1 MRKNGRLANL
11 IIILTII
18 LVQTLL
24 YVFVASQK
32 GYIHMDEAYSYGL
45 TNYDRVDIYDNED
58 FYNTWHDN
66 DYYKDYLV
74 IDEDEVDSYK
84 QVYENQKN
92 DVHPPL
98 YYLLLR
104 LMMNFSIGN
113 FSIWPGVIL
122 NIIIYALSA
131 IFTYLICLKIFKD
144 KVKSGII
151 ALVSQITLAS
161 ITNVIYIR
169 MYALTGLFVLITS
182 YLHLLLLDSKK
193 LNYKLLTAI
202 GISSLLGSL
211 THYYYLFYF

>member
-1 MRKNGRLANL
+1 MKKNGRLANL

-45 TNYDRVDIYDNED
+45 TNYDRVNIYDNED

-122 NIIIYALSA
+122 NIIILY
-131 IFTYLICLKIFKD
+131 
-144 KVKSGII
+144 
-151 ALVSQITLAS
+151 
-161 ITNVIYIR
+161 
-169 MYALTGLFVLITS
+169 
-182 YLHLLLLDSKK
+182 
-193 LNYKLLTAI
+193 
-202 GISSLLGSL
+202 
-211 THYYYLFYF
+211 